1 MLIKLKIK
9 YDKLINYNN
18 EDLIN
23 QLIDRLIIYLIIIHF
38 CYSTCIY
45 NRNDKYY

>member
-23 QLIDRLIIYLIIIHF
+23 QLIDRLII
-38 CYSTCIY
+38 
-45 NRNDKYY
+45 